1 MFRKPFGFTLILATT
16 LFLVTGLAVYGKNA
30 ALSSVAEPTNDAVD
44 PLWCPDGVAPKPN
57 ANGCPAAYPNLYAL
71 IDAINNGLTLQPN
84 GSGVIWVEMGPDN
97 SPNNIVI
104 DGSVLGIWAN
114 NELTL

>member
-1 MFRKPFGFTLILATT
+1 
-16 LFLVTGLAVYGKNA
+16 
-30 ALSSVAEPTNDAVD
+30 
-44 PLWCPDGVAPKPN
+44 PKPN
-57 ANGCPAAYPNLYAL
+57 ANGCTAAYPNLYAL

-114 NELTL
+114 NELTLQGGWDGVIGSTNILGTSDFTDYIHVINWKNTITV